1 MDLNTNKVV
10 VKILHGSVVTQTVL
24 GGLTVYSSQADF
36 LCAKNYESW
45 LAVDKVIATI
55 KRFTFWPTLDIGL

>member
-1 MDLNTNKVV
+1 
-10 VKILHGSVVTQTVL
+10 
-24 GGLTVYSSQADF
+24 

-55 KRFTFWPTLDIGL
+55 TRLTFATYLYTLDA